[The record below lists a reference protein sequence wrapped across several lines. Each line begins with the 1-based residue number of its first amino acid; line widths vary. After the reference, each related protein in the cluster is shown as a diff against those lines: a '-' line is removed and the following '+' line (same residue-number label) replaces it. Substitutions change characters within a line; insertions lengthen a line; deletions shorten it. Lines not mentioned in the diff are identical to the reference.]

1 MALSLIAKLGLDG
14 KGFQAGLA
22 KANRDTRNFASGIKR
37 QFVGMFGVA
46 AIGVAIKRATD
57 YADEI
62 NNLSR
67 RLGVTS
73 KALQEFN
80 YAANLSGSDLKT
92 VATSLQ
98 RVQEAQERLKNG
110 NKQAEESFKRLG
122 FSFDQ
127 ALQVN
132 PAEVFRRAGEQFA
145 NQSLSAEN
153 FGDIRTLFGAEA
165 GPRNIRIFTE
175 GLADMAKMAQD
186 SGAVLSDAQIQT
198 AADLKDTIAMLK
210 MSFLGPF
217 GQALAA
223 LGDVVLEL
231 KAQFSAF
238 LVGLQ
243 MVGSKLQKEGGFK
256 ELFFPS
262 GPKPDPNK
270 LGKGSVQMLPT
281 MAEVRRQM
289 IENYEREG
297 MSNHQARMRAGREIA
312 NRNQS
317 AFGITFG
324 RSSDYSQA
332 ELQLMR
338 NRTNPN
344 SAASLFKLG
353 YEETLR
359 DERTKLTMQR
369 AALQKMRDVMTSTAG
384 MEATGIAAGKAAKV
398 QTDQLAKMGLFIGGR
413 GNPVM
418 KEAQK
423 QTRELQQ
430 VKVEVQTL
438 NKQIKNKL

>member
-1 MALSLIAKLGLDG
+1 MALNLIAKLGLDG

-22 KANRDTRNFASGIKR
+22 KANRDTRNFAGGIKR

-67 RLGVTS
+67 RLGVSS

-145 NQSLSAEN
+145 NQSLSPEN

-165 GPRNIRIFTE
+165 GPRNIRILTE
-175 GLADMAKMAQD
+175 DLESMAQAAVA
-186 SGAVLSDAQIQT
+186 SGAVLSDEQIQT
-198 AADLKDTIAMLK
+198 AANLKDTIAVLK
-210 MSFLGPF
+210 MQFLGPF
-217 GQALAA
+217 GAA
-223 LGDVVLEL
+223 LGTLGNIIIEATAHFRALLVAIQSGVMAFQERG
-231 KAQFSAF
+231 KAPPRRTATEVFAHNLRKHFQDATGIT
-238 LVGLQ
+238 L
-243 MVGSKLQKEGGFK
+243 
-256 ELFFPS
+256 
-262 GPKPDPNK
+262 PD
-270 LGKGSVQMLPT
+270 Q
-281 MAEVRRQM
+281 EYDRRVEAKM
-289 IENYEREG
+289 
-297 MSNHQARMRAGREIA
+297 QARAEFFKNNPTSPTQAFQNAYVEVLSEELEKIS
-312 NRNQS
+312 NQ
-317 AFGITFG
+317 F
-324 RSSDYSQA
+324 DQA
-332 ELQLMR
+332 QALRQL
-338 NRTNPN
+338 
-344 SAASLFKLG
+344 
-353 YEETLR
+353 
-359 DERTKLTMQR
+359 
-369 AALQKMRDVMTSTAG
+369 MTSTAG
-384 MEATGIAAGKAAKV
+384 ISAPSATKAPTIKS
-398 QTDQLAKMGLFIGGR
+398 DELAKMGLFIGGR

-438 NKQIKNKL
+438 NKQIKTKL

>member
-22 KANRDTRNFASGIKR
+22 KANRDSRNFASGIKR

-67 RLGVTS
+67 RLGVSS

-80 YAANLSGSDLKT
+80 YAANLSGSDLKN

-110 NKQAEESFKRLG
+110 NKQTEESFKRLG

-223 LGDVVLEL
+223 LGQVALEA

-256 ELFFPS
+256 ELFFP
-262 GPKPDPNK
+262 DQ
-270 LGKGSVQMLPT
+270 LGKGGVTMLPK
-281 MAEVRRQM
+281 MPDVRRQM
-289 IENYEREG
+289 I
-297 MSNHQARMRAGREIA
+297 SNFEKQGLSSDEASRRAGMEIA
-312 NRNQS
+312 KRNQS
-317 AFGITFG
+317 AFGIAFG
-324 RSSDYSQA
+324 DSKDYREA
-332 ELQLMR
+332 ELQLLK
-338 NRTNPN
+338 NRKNPN
-344 SAASLFKLG
+344 SHASLFKLG
-353 YEETLR
+353 YDTTLQA
-359 DERTKLTMQR
+359 ERAEMEAQR
-369 AALQKMRDVMTSTAG
+369 LALQKTRALMTSTAG
-384 MEATGIAAGKAAKV
+384 MEATGIAAGKAAKI

-438 NKQIKNKL
+438 NKQIKTKL

>member
-1 MALSLIAKLGLDG
+1 MALNLIAKLGLDG

-22 KANRDTRNFASGIKR
+22 KANRDTRNFAGGIKR

-67 RLGVTS
+67 RLGVSS

-145 NQSLSAEN
+145 NQSLSPEN

-217 GQALAA
+217 GQALASLGQVA
-223 LGDVVLEL
+223 LEA

-243 MVGSKLQKEGGFK
+243 MVGTKMQKEGGWK
-256 ELFFPS
+256 ELFFP
-262 GPKPDPNK
+262 DQ
-270 LGKGSVQMLPT
+270 LGKGGKIT
-281 MAEVRRQM
+281 MPDPLDVRRQM
-289 IENYEREG
+289 IENFEREG
-297 MSNHQARMRAGREIA
+297 MGNHEARMRAGREIA
-312 NRNQS
+312 NRNQK
-317 AFGITFG
+317 AFGITYG
-324 RSSDYSQA
+324 SSKDYREA
-332 ELQLMR
+332 ELQLLR
-338 NRTNPN
+338 NRKDPN

-353 YEETLR
+353 YEKTLQ
-359 DERTKLTMQR
+359 DERTQITMQR

-438 NKQIKNKL
+438 NKQIKTKL

>member
-1 MALSLIAKLGLDG
+1 MALNLIAKLGLDG

-22 KANRDTRNFASGIKR
+22 RANRDTRNFAGGIKR

-67 RLGVTS
+67 RLGVSS

-132 PAEVFRRAGEQFA
+132 PAEVFRRAGQQFA
-145 NQSLSAEN
+145 NQSLSPEN

-198 AADLKDTIAMLK
+198 AADLKDTIAMMK
-210 MSFLGPF
+210 MAFLGPF

-223 LGDVVLEL
+223 LGQVALEA

-243 MVGSKLQKEGGFK
+243 MVGTKMQKEGGWK

-262 GPKPDPNK
+262 GPMPDPNK
-270 LGKGSVQMLPT
+270 LGKGGKIKMPDRLD
-281 MAEVRRQM
+281 VRQQM
-289 IENYEREG
+289 IENFEREG
-297 MSNHQARMRAGREIA
+297 MSNHEARMRAGRAMAEA
-312 NRNQS
+312 NRKIY
-317 AFGITFG
+317 GITVG
-324 RSSDYSQA
+324 RSADYNNA
-332 ELQLMR
+332 ESQLMR
-338 NRTNPN
+338 NRKNPN
-344 SAASLFKLG
+344 SLGSLFALG
-353 YEETLR
+353 YNTTLEA
-359 DERTKLTMQR
+359 ERAEMEAQR
-369 AALQKMRDVMTSTAG
+369 LALQKTRALMTSTAG

-430 VKVEVQTL
+430 VKVEVQAL
-438 NKQIKNKL
+438 NKQIKTKL

>member
-1 MALSLIAKLGLDG
+1 MALNLIAKLGLDG

-22 KANRDTRNFASGIKR
+22 RANRDTRNFAGGIKR

-67 RLGVTS
+67 RLGVSS

-80 YAANLSGSDLKT
+80 YAANLSGSDLKN

-110 NKQAEESFKRLG
+110 NKQTEESFKRLG

-145 NQSLSAEN
+145 NQSLSPEN

-210 MSFLGPF
+210 LSFLGPF

-223 LGDVVLEL
+223 LGQVALEA

-243 MVGSKLQKEGGFK
+243 MVGTKMQKEGGLK
-256 ELFFPS
+256 ELFFP
-262 GPKPDPNK
+262 DQ
-270 LGKGSVQMLPT
+270 LGKGSVTGKAIDPLD
-281 MAEVRRQM
+281 VRRQM
-289 IENYEREG
+289 LKNFAKEG
-297 MSNHQARMRAGREIA
+297 MTGDAARMRAGRAMADNNMKALGFIDLEL
-312 NRNQS
+312 
-317 AFGITFG
+317 
-324 RSSDYSQA
+324 SSDYNKA
-332 ELQLMR
+332 RKQLETAAR
-338 NRTNPN
+338 QRKNPN
-344 SAASLFKLG
+344 SASSLFKLG
-353 YEETLR
+353 YDTTLQA
-359 DERTKLTMQR
+359 ERAEMEAQR
-369 AALQKMRDVMTSTAG
+369 LALQKARELMTSTAG
-384 MEATGIAAGKAAKV
+384 MEATGIAAGKAAKI

-430 VKVEVQTL
+430 VKVEVVRL
-438 NKQIKNKL
+438 NKQIQNKL

>member
-1 MALSLIAKLGLDG
+1 MALNLIAKLGLDG

-67 RLGVTS
+67 RLGVSS

-132 PAEVFRRAGEQFA
+132 PAEVFRRAGQQFA

-223 LGDVVLEL
+223 LGQIALEA

-243 MVGSKLQKEGGFK
+243 MVGTKIQKQGGWK
-256 ELFFPS
+256 ELFFP
-262 GPKPDPNK
+262 DQ
-270 LGKGSVQMLPT
+270 LGKGSVIGKAIDPLD
-281 MAEVRRQM
+281 VRRQM
-289 IENYEREG
+289 LKNFKEEG
-297 MSNHQARMRAGREIA
+297 MTGDEAAMRAGRAMAKNNMKMLGFIDLEL
-312 NRNQS
+312 
-317 AFGITFG
+317 
-324 RSSDYSQA
+324 SSDYNKA
-332 ELQLMR
+332 RKQLETAAR
-338 NRTNPN
+338 QRKNPN
-344 SAASLFKLG
+344 SASSLFKLG
-353 YEETLR
+353 YDTTLQA
-359 DERTKLTMQR
+359 ERAEIEAQR
-369 AALQKMRDVMTSTAG
+369 LALQKMRALMTSTAG

-430 VKVEVQTL
+430 VKVEVQAL
-438 NKQIKNKL
+438 NKQIKTKL